1 MGKAFRVFKRFF
13 FWSYGRSTW
22 QYDVLCVAIL
32 AFIFLTP
39 KGWFNNSELA
49 SSGEHHT
56 QFAATVW
63 LLKAE
68 DFAANPDPK
77 EVERR
82 VRELTKR
89 TDVRVKKAHPVEDA
103 AGQIIAYEVDIE

>member
-1 MGKAFRVFKRFF
+1 M
-13 FWSYGRSTW
+13 
-22 QYDVLCVAIL
+22 LCVAIL

-39 KGWFNNSELA
+39 KSWFNNSELG
-49 SSGEHHT
+49 SGGEHHT

-68 DFAANPDPK
+68 DLAANPDLK
-77 EVERR
+77 DVERR

-89 TDVRVKKAHPVEDA
+89 SDVRVKKVHPVEDA
-103 AGQIIAYEVDIE
+103 DGQIVAYEVDIE